1 MLCLLGSL
9 WSVHK
14 YLIKLP
20 LISSSSVFL
29 MILNTPSGVENSN
42 VNCHTSKVASWHV
55 WWRNGL
61 HLSPSLSKIW
71 LKVSKSGKNWQHCR
85 KQKTTNDLHILNVH
99 VKTQLLMYD
108 KRGFFTFEFSTP
120 EGGLRTIRKTE
131 LEENNGILKY
141 PLYTLHKGPKRHN
154 ICRVLPPNQKPC
166 KNGPP
171 VHMILYMNFKFWRK
185 LKHCRSSLFWT

>member
-1 MLCLLGSL
+1 MSFFLDYWFGGRILHMLCLLGSL

-131 LEENNGILKY
+131 PG
-141 PLYTLHKGPKRHN
+141 
-154 ICRVLPPNQKPC
+154 
-166 KNGPP
+166 
-171 VHMILYMNFKFWRK
+171 
-185 LKHCRSSLFWT
+185 